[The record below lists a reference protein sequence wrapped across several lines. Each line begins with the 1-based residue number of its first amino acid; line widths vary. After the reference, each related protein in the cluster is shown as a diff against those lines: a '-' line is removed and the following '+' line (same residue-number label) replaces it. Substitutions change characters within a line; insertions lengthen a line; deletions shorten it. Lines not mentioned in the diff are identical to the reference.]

1 MVQKR
6 DDAVSPVIG
15 IMLMLVVTII
25 IAAVVSGFAGSLT
38 SGSQKT
44 PQASI
49 KADYSITNGMTI
61 THNGGDSLAIG
72 EFTIVL
78 TPSKNYGSIESQT
91 HSCMVNQTIICNSE
105 GTYWYNAKG
114 GREVSRFASGE
125 TGYIDAANC
134 TTQNLT
140 PSMLYIS
147 STSGKTTNYGINQT
161 KNIGSTFYLD
171 FISKDGKRISRAE
184 VPITS

>member
-6 DDAVSPVIG
+6 ENAVSPVIG

-25 IAAVVSGFAGSLT
+25 IAAVVSGFAGGLT
-38 SGSQKT
+38 SGNQKT

-61 THNGGDSLAIG
+61 THNGGDPLAVG

-78 TPSKNYGSIESQT
+78 TPSKNYGSVEAQT
-91 HSCMVNQTIICNSE
+91 HSCMINQTIISNSE

-114 GREVSRFASGE
+114 GRDVSRFASGE
-125 TGYIDAANC
+125 TGYIDAKNC

-147 STSGKTTNYGINQT
+147 SSGKVTNYGINQT